1 MSQEI
6 TDQNPVSL
14 NAAYD
19 VAGATHL
26 LYAST
31 ALPSSEPHLLIHLV
45 EDHQTQISI
54 SDFVVDSTTQEVYA
68 HRVNTGGSLSAWT
81 RVSGGV
87 GSPTCTFSSAPLTDE
102 VDEFDVMVR
111 AAPAGG
117 GAPTYTTQQAA
128 ESAGASR
135 VRVKIIKHGSRP
147 DRIVQRR

>member
-1 MSQEI
+1 MPQEV

-19 VAGATHL
+19 GAGATYL
-26 LYAST
+26 LYSST

-45 EDHQTQISI
+45 ENHETQISI
-54 SDFVVDSTTQEVYA
+54 SDFVVNSTTQKVYA
-68 HRVNTGGSLSAWT
+68 HRVTASGPLSAWS

-87 GSPTCTFSSAPLTDE
+87 GSPTYTFSSAPLTDE
-102 VDEFDVMVR
+102 IDEFDVMVR
-111 AAPAGG
+111 AVPSGS
-117 GAPTYTTQQAA
+117 GAPTYTTQQGA